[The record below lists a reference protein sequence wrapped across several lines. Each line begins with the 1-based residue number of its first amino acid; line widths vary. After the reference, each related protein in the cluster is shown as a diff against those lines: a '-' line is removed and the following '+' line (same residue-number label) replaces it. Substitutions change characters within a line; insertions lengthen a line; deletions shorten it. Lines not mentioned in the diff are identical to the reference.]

1 MYHYICLIT
10 SAIDILV
17 HYVRSSFYY
26 NNCLHIVQQYPHKE
40 ELLRNMMG
48 LLGNVAEVE
57 YLRIH
62 LMQERYVTVFANLL
76 RSNSDGIEVLH
87 AFLFFSLTHYELS
100 A

>member
-1 MYHYICLIT
+1 MIIFR
-10 SAIDILV
+10 I
-17 HYVRSSFYY
+17 F
-26 NNCLHIVQQYPHKE
+26 QQYPHKE

-76 RSNSDGIEVLH
+76 RSNSDGIEVSTN
-87 AFLFFSLTHYELS
+87 LFFFFLRTHCELS
-100 A
+100 T